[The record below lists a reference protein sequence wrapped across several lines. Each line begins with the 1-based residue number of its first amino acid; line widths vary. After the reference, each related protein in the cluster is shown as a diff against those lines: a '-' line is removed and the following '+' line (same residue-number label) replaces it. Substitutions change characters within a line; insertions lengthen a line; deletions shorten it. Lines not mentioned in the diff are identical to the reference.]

1 MAVKT
6 EKVRKSNMEMLRI
19 VSMLMVLAVHVD
31 GASLGLPDACGDA
44 CSLDSR
50 AWWRLVVEGFAI
62 VGVNC
67 FTMISGY
74 FGVRLTWRSVVR
86 FLSQCVFYSVGL
98 YTAMGLY
105 TGFSAPFSWMG
116 WWESWMVITHS
127 DLWYVPAY
135 FLLMLLSP
143 VLNAGFGSLDRRS
156 FRILLAVMTAMTL
169 WAGWW
174 WKGSFNPSGYTIA
187 QLVYVYAVARYIALH
202 GAESVDGTPLRF
214 FGIYLLAVAGVV
226 ATAIYISNDRGFAYN
241 SPFVLLA
248 SWALFMCFRG
258 MRFQSAVVNDL
269 AKSAFSV
276 YLIHKNPLVW
286 GSCMKPACIWLW
298 QTTPL
303 WLFSVYAV
311 VMILGIYVLCA
322 AADSL
327 RRRIMPW

>member
-135 FLLMLLSP
+135 FLLMLLRP
-143 VLNAGFGSLDRRS
+143 VERHPGGRPVGQDGGGKAASIPRA
-156 FRILLAVMTAMTL
+156 IL
-169 WAGWW
+169 
-174 WKGSFNPSGYTIA
+174 
-187 QLVYVYAVARYIALH
+187 
-202 GAESVDGTPLRF
+202 
-214 FGIYLLAVAGVV
+214 
-226 ATAIYISNDRGFAYN
+226 
-241 SPFVLLA
+241 
-248 SWALFMCFRG
+248 
-258 MRFQSAVVNDL
+258 
-269 AKSAFSV
+269 
-276 YLIHKNPLVW
+276 
-286 GSCMKPACIWLW
+286 
-298 QTTPL
+298 
-303 WLFSVYAV
+303 
-311 VMILGIYVLCA
+311 
-322 AADSL
+322 
-327 RRRIMPW
+327 

>member
-276 YLIHKNPLVW
+276 YLIHKNLLLTA
-286 GSCMKPACIWLW
+286 KP
-298 QTTPL
+298 
-303 WLFSVYAV
+303 
-311 VMILGIYVLCA
+311 
-322 AADSL
+322 
-327 RRRIMPW
+327 